1 MPAQIR
7 TFAVT
12 ALALLLAEPVAAQ
25 DVRSGTSGLGLNP
38 ARLEVEIHPGGEK
51 TASFRVE
58 SPPSDIPVQG
68 RLMLS
73 LTDWNID
80 GQANVSYLDPGLL
93 PDSASPWIIF
103 SPSAVNIRSGESHL
117 VRVTVR
123 VPETAAPGV
132 YRSGIFIQER
142 PPATPP
148 SPGEHLLFF
157 RFRYVF
163 TLYVVVPPVA
173 GKGELVDVRLVM
185 ERSGP
190 AILYEMKNL
199 GSRHIRPRVAW
210 SLLDENRREITAA
223 RNRET
228 TVLLPHASLNMRF
241 PLAGPLVP
249 GEYQLEALVDFN
261 DGAAVQA
268 VRRLVQLPAA
278 PESTAAA
285 TARKR

>member
-1 MPAQIR
+1 VA
-7 TFAVT
+7 
-12 ALALLLAEPVAAQ
+12 ALVLLLAEPAAAQ

-51 TASFRVE
+51 TAAFRVE
-58 SPPSDIPVQG
+58 SPASDIPVQG

-80 GQANVSYLDPGLL
+80 GQANVSYLDPGSL

-103 SPSAVNIRSGESHL
+103 SPSALNIRSGETHL

-123 VPETAAPGV
+123 VPETAGPGV

-142 PPATPP
+142 PPAAPP
-148 SPGEHLLFF
+148 NPGEHLLFF

-173 GKGELVDVRLVM
+173 GTGELVDVRLVM
-185 ERSGP
+185 ERGGP
-190 AILYEMKNL
+190 AILYEMRNL

-210 SLLDENRREITAA
+210 SLLDENQKEITSA

-241 PLAGPLVP
+241 PLAGQPAP

-268 VRRLVQLPAA
+268 VKRLVQLPAA
-278 PESTAAA
+278 AGNPAAA
-285 TARKR
+285 AARKR